1 MPVDY
6 RIIVARRD
14 FRKMIGQGLPAAD
27 LANTLNKPLDA
38 SGSAKASFT
47 DGVCSCFGIS
57 TFLLYFLFSN
67 LFDFF
72 QGYFLGKNNVR

>member
-6 RIIVARRD
+6 RIIVALRD
-14 FRKMIGQGLPAAD
+14 FRKIIGQGLPAAD

-57 TFLLYFLFSN
+57 TFLLY
-67 LFDFF
+67 
-72 QGYFLGKNNVR
+72 GGRMYFERNWLSKRAISLNTV

>member
-6 RIIVARRD
+6 RIIVALRD

-27 LANTLNKPLDA
+27 LANILNKPLDA

-57 TFLLYFLFSN
+57 AFVVW
-67 LFDFF
+67 
-72 QGYFLGKNNVR
+72 GKNVL